1 MVWDISGWSATGLD
15 CATACFRKNRMMR
28 RGVKPVRNNLFFVW
42 AKCER
47 EFCSYAIFLSK
58 ICHTMVGYGYYT
70 YHNNHFLFH
79 SIQVLKNL
87 FDYLLIL
94 LLRSSFVAAYRI
106 LCFWYIKIFFGLS
119 PASHTGFFVF
129 YLYPQIS
136 FFCSSYLCDAP
147 MVFGEFLVLFLW
159 FPCISNHALRLSFC
173 CGSLYQ
179 ISHIN

>member
-1 MVWDISGWSATGLD
+1 MITIQRICACSLIYQISKINFNFTEYLLG
-15 CATACFRKNRMMR
+15 FRR

-47 EFCSYAIFLSK
+47 EFCPYAIFLSK

-106 LCFWYIKIFFGLS
+106 LCFWYKNIFWFVTSLPHWVFCFFIIS
-119 PASHTGFFVF
+119 SNLIFCFFVF
-129 YLYPQIS
+129 MWCPNGVWWIFRL
-136 FFCSSYLCDAP
+136 
-147 MVFGEFLVLFLW
+147 VFVI
-159 FPCISNHALRLSFC
+159 PVYI
-173 CGSLYQ
+173 
-179 ISHIN
+179 